1 MDEIRLPQHI
11 VNRIERRWESRLS
24 QTLGDW
30 RHPERAPYHPPLGI
44 TIHFDH
50 RKFGGCW
57 RDPCGRRLCSLG
69 NSDRART
76 VCGARNFPQ
85 EVGLPDVFHF

>member
-11 VNRIERRWESRLS
+11 VNRIERRWARFE
-24 QTLGDW
+24 QTLGYW
-30 RHPERAPYHPPLGI
+30 RHPERAPLSPAARNHDPLRS
-44 TIHFDH
+44 

-57 RDPCGRRLCSLG
+57 RDACGRRLCSLG

-76 VCGARNFPQ
+76 VCGYRNFPQ